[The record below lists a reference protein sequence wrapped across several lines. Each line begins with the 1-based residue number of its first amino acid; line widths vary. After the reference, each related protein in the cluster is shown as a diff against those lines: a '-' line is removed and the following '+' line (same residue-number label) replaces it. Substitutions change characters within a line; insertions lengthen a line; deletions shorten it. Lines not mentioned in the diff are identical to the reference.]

1 MGYICTHPNFLSFF
15 ISLPWYVSGAT
26 FRLPSSAHKT
36 NNTTKTEAWH
46 CTPQVEWRLSENLPC
61 KEMQEQSTRN
71 ARPSKP
77 ACLAILWKFPT
88 FPFADRGITLRD
100 FFCEIRCKVT
110 TIILIGKIY
119 FSGYQKKLI
128 KFQIFT
134 NQPFTKNCYILF
146 PPPYHSQTKKLVF
159 L

>member
-1 MGYICTHPNFLSFF
+1 M
-15 ISLPWYVSGAT
+15 SGAT
-26 FRLPSSAHKT
+26 FSLPYSAHKT
-36 NNTTKTEAWH
+36 NKTTQTKRGTD
-46 CTPQVEWRLSENLPC
+46 TPYLLVGAVRFALI
-61 KEMQEQSTRN
+61 MQIGIQSTLN